1 MEFSESQAEPNG
13 QDLIQKLVTLTGLP
27 EIWARQEL
35 DDVLNHYGQSPK
47 NLTLDQLR
55 EVLIAYLEATQA
67 ELAAADGALT
77 E

>member
-27 EIWARQEL
+27 ESWARQVL